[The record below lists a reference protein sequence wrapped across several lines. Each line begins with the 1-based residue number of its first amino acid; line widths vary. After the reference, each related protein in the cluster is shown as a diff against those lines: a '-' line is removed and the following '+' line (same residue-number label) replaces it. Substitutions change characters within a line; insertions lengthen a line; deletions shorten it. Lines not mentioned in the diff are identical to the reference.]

1 MIRPGQGVELSMR
14 LYKYMS
20 LASLKAVLEHNTVG
34 FSLPKDLNDPFDYP
48 TPPDVRDYGIFGSLT
63 ASLKGGTWARYM
75 GVCSMTRT
83 ATNSLMWAH
92 YADKHRGAV
101 VELDMGTAG
110 FLDTDT
116 NAIPAHFGSVIYL
129 NNPNMSQYAGAPTSS
144 PGVVVGEL
152 YDFRVDYY
160 QQLQRLFLSKP
171 LCWAYEEE
179 VRVVKCLRDVDGD
192 NPKNASGSFTVVRRE
207 DGSSMHAFHLPEGS
221 VTQIR
226 FGIAANPYEVHRI
239 VSDFELEDCL
249 IGRKRRGSYDVQ
261 FEPFYSAEEM
271 IAGSHD
277 SG

>member
-1 MIRPGQGVELSMR
+1 MR

-20 LASLKAVLEHNTVG
+20 LASLEAVLEHNTVG
-34 FSLPKDLNDPFDYP
+34 FSLPKDLNDPFDFP
-48 TPPDVRDYGIFGSLT
+48 TAPDVRDYGLFGSLT
-63 ASLKGGTWARYM
+63 ASLKGSIWARYM

-101 VELDMGTAG
+101 VEIDMGTAG
-110 FLDTDT
+110 FLKTEA

-129 NNPNMSQYAGAPTSS
+129 NNPNMSQYAGAPTSG

-179 VRVVKCLRDVDGD
+179 VRVVKCLRGVDEE
-192 NPKNASGSFTVVRRE
+192 NPENASGTFTVVRRD

-221 VTQIR
+221 VCQIR
-226 FGIAANPYEVHRI
+226 FGIAANPYEVQRI
-239 VSDFELEDCL
+239 VNDFALEGCL
-249 IGRKRRGSYDVQ
+249 VGRKRRGSYDVQ
-261 FEPFYSAEEM
+261 FEPFQNAQEM
-271 IAGSHD
+271 IAGAQD
-277 SG
+277 QG